1 MLSILQFNVNLYR
14 ISPCLLKLAF
24 TLEYRHNHY
33 KYWGKP
39 GDSQNVKIDWHIPS
53 DAEKDLALELLDNFL
68 KPSITRLKELMA
80 TGTDEEGKP
89 LGTRE
94 MSNEFCRHLSIV
106 RNCLTGT
113 NTMVYDDGDNSLS
126 EFRYVES

>member
-1 MLSILQFNVNLYR
+1 M
-14 ISPCLLKLAF
+14 KLAF
-24 TLEYRHNHY
+24 ALEYRQTHY

-39 GDSQNVKIDWHIPS
+39 GDSHDVKIDWHMPS
-53 DAEKDLALELLDNFL
+53 DAEKDFALELLDIFV

-94 MSNEFCRHLSIV
+94 MSNEFCRHISIV
-106 RNCLTGT
+106 KNCLTGT
-113 NTMVYDDGDNSLS
+113 NTMVYDDGDSSLS
-126 EFRYVES
+126 DFRYG